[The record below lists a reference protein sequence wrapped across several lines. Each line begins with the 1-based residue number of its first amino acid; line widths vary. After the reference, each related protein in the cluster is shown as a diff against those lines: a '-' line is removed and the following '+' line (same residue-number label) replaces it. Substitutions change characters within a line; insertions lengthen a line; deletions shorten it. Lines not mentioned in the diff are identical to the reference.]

1 VWRTIHGVTLTPSF
15 AKSGLLQNPLFLEKG
30 LRKNLRSVKLLCVAY
45 REYEGNEAPPG
56 WTILSGSRQGRRR
69 GRREDDVINTGD
81 TLSLNPT

>member
-1 VWRTIHGVTLTPSF
+1 
-15 AKSGLLQNPLFLEKG
+15 
-30 LRKNLRSVKLLCVAY
+30 LRSVKLLCVAY